1 MSLTKG
7 ELVYVPAG
15 VTLHQDDP
23 EFIGIVMNHVCLEEP
38 KYLLCL
44 GIARGTNKVAVV
56 YEGAR
61 WLAKERDIYQV
72 HEEGEDYDC

>member
-1 MSLTKG
+1 MTLKKG

-23 EFIGIVMNHVCLEEP
+23 EFLGVVANHICLEEP
-38 KYLLCL
+38 KYLLYL
-44 GIARGTNKVAVV
+44 GGVKPHTVAVI
-56 YEGAR
+56 YEGAK

-72 HEEGEDYDC
+72 HEGKDYDY

>member
-1 MSLTKG
+1 MSLKKG

-23 EFIGIVMNHVCLEEP
+23 EFTGIVKSHVCLEEP
-38 KYLLCL
+38 RYLLCL
-44 GIARGTNKVAVV
+44 GITHAANTVAVV

-61 WLAKERDIYQV
+61 WLAKKRDIYQV
-72 HEEGEDYDC
+72 REREDYDC